1 MYKNYRR
8 ERITLTSFIRHL
20 ISKTMTNNTTGSDSS
35 DNDSDDH
42 FQWTPKTVAL
52 SVFLMVAAGV
62 AEIMGG
68 WLIWMTMRGATTTSD
83 KSSTGGTTTT
93 TTTTVYKPWWW
104 AVLGGIVLV
113 LYGFI
118 PTFQPTDSFG
128 RIYAV
133 YGGFFIVLSFV
144 FGWIL
149 DGDRPDIGDGVGCI
163 ISLVGVC
170 VIMFWPR

>member
-1 MYKNYRR
+1 MAN
-8 ERITLTSFIRHL
+8 S
-20 ISKTMTNNTTGSDSS
+20 TTES
-35 DNDSDDH
+35 DNDNNEVSDDH

-52 SVFLMVAAGV
+52 SIFLMVAAGV

-68 WLIWMTMRGATTTSD
+68 WMVWATMRGATTTTTSD
-83 KSSTGGTTTT
+83 KSSTGGSTTST
-93 TTTTVYKPWWW
+93 TTTTVYRPWWW
-104 AVLGGIVLV
+104 AVIGSLVLV

-163 ISLVGVC
+163 ISLAGVC